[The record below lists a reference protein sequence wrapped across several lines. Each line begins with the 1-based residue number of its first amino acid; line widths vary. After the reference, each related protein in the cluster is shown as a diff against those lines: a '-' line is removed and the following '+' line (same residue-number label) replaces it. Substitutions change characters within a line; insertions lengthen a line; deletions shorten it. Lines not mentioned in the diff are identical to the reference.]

1 MKQGGQ
7 KGQKWRQ
14 TKNIGKATGLVMF
27 YWPPLVLVFP
37 LVGALPDTDTCLSF
51 TASSGVRGLA
61 RSTCLYAAPA
71 SKPCQ
76 QCPVVYHPTA
86 IQAQFCL
93 NSCGQKVESNYFCG
107 LCGSFLVC
115 IGLRKKQEKKKWAK
129 MIQNKKMRTMQLC
142 LNTLLKPKR
151 TILTSIQGQSK
162 EWWTT
167 NTVETSKSI
176 LVISESGLLNWGF

>member
-1 MKQGGQ
+1 MLHNVISTRVASICLGGLCGSLAVCFGWRMKQGGQ

-14 TKNIGKATGLVMF
+14 TKNIGKDTGLAMF
-27 YWPPLVLVFP
+27 YRAPVVLVFP
-37 LVGALPDTDTCLSF
+37 HVGALRDTDTSLSL
-51 TASSGVRGLA
+51 TACSGVRGLA

-115 IGLRKKQEKKKWAK
+115 IGWRMKQKTKK
-129 MIQNKKMRTMQLC
+129 
-142 LNTLLKPKR
+142 
-151 TILTSIQGQSK
+151 
-162 EWWTT
+162 
-167 NTVETSKSI
+167 
-176 LVISESGLLNWGF
+176 